1 MQPGDFLCDCKP
13 KAIAL
18 CGMGYICLI
27 ELVKNM
33 GKGRCRNRLL
43 FVREGDSQGF
53 LAFPDDNVDFFPPS
67 GENLMAL
74 SIRLIQTCI

>member
-1 MQPGDFLCDCKP
+1 MQPGDFLCDGKP
-13 KAIAL
+13 KAVAL

-33 GKGRCRNRLL
+33 GKGRCRNRLP

-53 LAFPDDNVDFFPPS
+53 LAFPDDNVDFFP
-67 GENLMAL
+67 L
-74 SIRLIQTCI
+74 R